1 MVHVLPREYMSLEGL
16 ELEENK
22 DKEETQGEIPKAQG
36 ATPVLLITE
45 NESFE

>member
-22 DKEETQGEIPKAQG
+22 DKEETQGEIPEALG